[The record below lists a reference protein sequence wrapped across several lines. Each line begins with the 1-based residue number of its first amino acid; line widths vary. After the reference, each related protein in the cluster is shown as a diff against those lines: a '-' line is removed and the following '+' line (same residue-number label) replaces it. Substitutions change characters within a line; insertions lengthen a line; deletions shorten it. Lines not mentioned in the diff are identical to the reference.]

1 MKVKLKTK
9 FIIFVTALIMVIMV
23 IVGYTTYRREQ
34 EMITHSTRSS
44 GLIMARSLAERCTD
58 PLIKSDF
65 PLVNVYV
72 SDTAF
77 ASGKGTAYV
86 MAFDETGRCI
96 SHASNIPGQNFE
108 NKKLTDDITKK
119 IISNSVEFN
128 FQKIASESG
137 SILDVAHIMKVGDTL
152 KGGVR
157 IGFNLSVLE
166 EQLEATV
173 YQVIMV
179 TVAAIILGMIV
190 ALLLGN
196 YILKPLNELARGA
209 RILSEGNFDH
219 EIPIITYDEMGLLA
233 YIFNSMRNNLR
244 LHMSDKED
252 RIRQLSALHSLGK
265 VTASFFDLNSL
276 LKAIV
281 STAAEVMNSSKCS
294 ITVINDAT
302 KELEIRTGLGLVNE
316 GTTPA
321 DDIIEHITP
330 KGGGLI
336 NDYVIK
342 KGEPLLVT
350 DIKNDNR
357 FKNMVPSEEYS
368 SSSFIVVPLKV
379 KDDVIGTMSLTERKD
394 HARYTRED
402 LKLVTVLA
410 SQVAMAIENARLHE
424 KTMEQNRITR
434 ELEISNHIQMNML
447 PTHFPNVENIDIA
460 ASSSPAKKVGGDY
473 YDIIKLSE
481 QMTALAIGDVSG
493 KGMPAAL
500 LMVEIRT
507 IIQARA
513 HDTIDSREVIKKV
526 NQIITLDAE
535 PGMYATL
542 FYGIYNSEKG
552 KLYYTNAG
560 HNYPLLFKKNK
571 QGYISL
577 ETTGMF
583 VGMFDNPP
591 YREAEVDLDTG
602 DLIVFYT
609 DGVTEAQNT
618 GGEMYGLKRL
628 CSVIEAHR
636 DKSSSQVKQ
645 AILDSVDKFAI
656 DTEQGDDLTLMVI
669 RIL

>member
-1 MKVKLKTK
+1 
-9 FIIFVTALIMVIMV
+9 
-23 IVGYTTYRREQ
+23 
-34 EMITHSTRSS
+34 
-44 GLIMARSLAERCTD
+44 
-58 PLIKSDF
+58 
-65 PLVNVYV
+65 
-72 SDTAF
+72 
-77 ASGKGTAYV
+77 

-96 SHASNIPGQNFE
+96 SYASNTMGKNLE
-108 NKKLTDDITKK
+108 DKKLDDPITVKLLSDN
-119 IISNSVEFN
+119 IEFN
-128 FQKIASESG
+128 VETLRGKSGKIF
-137 SILDVAHIMKVGDTL
+137 DVGHIMKVGDTL

-157 IGFNLSVLE
+157 IGFNMKVLE
-166 EQLEATV
+166 EQLESTV
-173 YQVIMV
+173 YQVMMV

-190 ALLLGN
+190 ALILGN

-244 LHMSDKED
+244 LHMRDKED

-265 VTASFFDLNSL
+265 VTASFYDLNSL

-281 STAAEVMNSSKCS
+281 STAAEVMSSSKCS
-294 ITVINDAT
+294 ITVINDET
-302 KELEIRTGLGLVNE
+302 KELEIRTALGLDK
-316 GTTPA
+316 
-321 DDIIEHITP
+321 DDTENPEAIIEHTIP
-330 KGGGLI
+330 KGGGQI
-336 NDYVIK
+336 NEYVIK

-357 FKNMVPSEEYS
+357 FKNMSTSEEYKT
-368 SSSFIVVPLKV
+368 SSFVVVPLKV
-379 KDDVIGTMSLTERKD
+379 NDDIIGTLSLTERKD
-394 HARYTRED
+394 KTRYTRDD
-402 LKLVTVLA
+402 LKLLTVLA
-410 SQVAMAIENARLHE
+410 SQVAMAIENAKLHE
-424 KTMEQNRITR
+424 RTLEQNRITR

-447 PTHFPNVENIDIA
+447 PTVFPTVENIDIA
-460 ASSSPAKKVGGDY
+460 ASSTPAKKVGGDY
-473 YDIIKLSE
+473 YDIIKLSDSL
-481 QMTALAIGDVSG
+481 TALAIGDVSG

-513 HDTIDSREVIKKV
+513 QDTIDSREVIKKV

-542 FYGIYNSEKG
+542 FYGIYDSEKG
-552 KLYYTNAG
+552 RLLYTNAG
-560 HNYPLLFKKNK
+560 HNYPLLFKKNS
-571 QGYISL
+571 QGYESL

-591 YREAEVDLDTG
+591 YREAEVELTTG

-628 CSVIEAHR
+628 CKVIEKNR
-636 DKSSSQVKQ
+636 DKNSAEVKQ
-645 AILDSVDKFAI
+645 AILDSVDTFTK

-669 RIL
+669 RVL